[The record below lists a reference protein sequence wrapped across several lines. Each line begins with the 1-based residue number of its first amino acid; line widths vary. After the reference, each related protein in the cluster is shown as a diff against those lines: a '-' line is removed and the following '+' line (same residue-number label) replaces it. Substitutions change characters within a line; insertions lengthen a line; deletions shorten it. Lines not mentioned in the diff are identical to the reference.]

1 MKNKFLILILISFML
16 TGCVGVGVSSKGLF
30 GTGVSVALDPRTVG
44 TQIDD
49 SIMQKTISAKIIA
62 KDSKY
67 LLSVKTKVLDGRIF
81 VTGKVDNPEEKL
93 MITKLAWETKGVRSV
108 RNDIKIKEE
117 FNFKQSAKDLLITSQ
132 LRTALI
138 INKNIKATNYQIDT
152 YKKKIYIYGIALTSE
167 EKDMVI
173 SEAQEIL
180 DVDDVIASIIL
191 VEDLRIQRE

>member
-1 MKNKFLILILISFML
+1 MKNKCLIFIFIAFFLS
-16 TGCVGVGVSSKGLF
+16 GCAGVASKGLF

-49 SIMQKTISAKIIA
+49 SIMQKTISAKILSLD
-62 KDSKY
+62 KKF

-81 VTGKVDNPEEKL
+81 ITGKVDTPEEKL
-93 MITKLAWETKGVRSV
+93 LITKLAWETKGARSV
-108 RNDIKIKEE
+108 KNDTKIKEE
-117 FNFKQSAKDLLITSQ
+117 FNFKQSAKDILITSQ
-132 LRTALI
+132 LRTAI
-138 INKNIKATNYQIDT
+138 IVNKNIKATNYQIDT
-152 YKKKIYIYGIALTSE
+152 YKKKIYIYGIALTTE

-180 DVDDVIASIIL
+180 DVEDVIASIML